1 MTETRHST
9 TIFAEDA
16 SIGGGAASAGCMAAP
31 PQEGSDLAAAQ
42 AMAALSGSSGGCTK
56 FFVDNAIVADM
67 VCQQKSDETANP
79 PPVCSGFGQGG
90 AQPHGA
96 DQKQPAN
103 EGKHAPSKKT
113 PCQSIIGCN
122 DTGIFL
128 KKAPVATKKEKIS
141 RRTTP
146 TTSQR

>member
-1 MTETRHST
+1 MMEMRHST
-9 TIFAEDA
+9 TIFAKDA
-16 SIGGGAASAGCMAAP
+16 LIGGGAASAGCTAAP
-31 PQEGSDLAAAQ
+31 PQGGGDLSAAR
-42 AMAALSGSSGGCTK
+42 AMAALSGSSGGYTK

-67 VCQQKSDETANP
+67 VCQQQSDETAHP
-79 PPVCSGFGQGG
+79 PPVYSGFGRGG
-90 AQPHGA
+90 AQPQDA

-146 TTSQR
+146 TTSRR